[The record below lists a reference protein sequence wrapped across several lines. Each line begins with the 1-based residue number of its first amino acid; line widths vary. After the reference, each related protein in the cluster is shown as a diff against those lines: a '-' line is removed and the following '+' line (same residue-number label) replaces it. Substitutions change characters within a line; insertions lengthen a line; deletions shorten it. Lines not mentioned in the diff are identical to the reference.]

1 MCPTERTVLVFPPQ
15 ASPTYVPLGLA
26 SLLAHV
32 RREAPSCAIRALD
45 LNPGAWQWAAGRHP
59 AGAAC
64 LRFFRGQG
72 DNGAGARDGD
82 GAGGPEAGEG
92 AGAGAGACDGIGRG
106 DFYEPAAYH
115 AQRAVLQDLE
125 ETLDALGDRLR
136 RWLAT
141 GEPDAELM
149 ALLDAQVREICATGP
164 TLVGFS
170 LLSFSQLPWALAL
183 AARLRGAD
191 PARACR
197 DTHRGRPGVPDRA
210 TEAAGTAGGADRP
223 ARAGAKPGERAP
235 RVVLGGAACSALE
248 IDDLLRAC
256 PFVQGVVVGEGEAGL
271 LALCQ
276 GRDRQD
282 VPALRWRDG
291 ETLRKNP
298 RARPAPMETLPQ
310 PDWSDFDLERVLCPR
325 PVLPVIQSRGC
336 RWRRCGFCA
345 HGLSFSGHRTRAA
358 EDMVDELEALVEQQ
372 GVRHFYFADLY
383 LEAEDLEQ
391 LADELLRRELGVHY
405 HVLGRPT
412 AAYTPARLAK
422 LAASGCRWMSWGVE
436 SGSQR
441 LLDLVRKGT
450 RVPEVAQV
458 LLDARRAGISNLMMM
473 IFGLPTSR
481 DEDLQATFQFIESV
495 YDDVEAMTA
504 CPFQLYAG
512 TPFARRAA
520 ALGLM
525 VDEQPTLLRVG
536 SRPVRSRQLLF
547 RERARDGG
555 QRPPRGPLEAAQW
568 KQRRRWLG
576 EVPFLETVLCEH
588 YLLHVAHRAPAT
600 RRAPQGPRRT
610 PQGPRRAPRGPR
622 RQAA

>member
-45 LNPGAWQWAAGRHP
+45 LNLGAWEWAAGQHP
-59 AGAAC
+59 AGEAC
-64 LRFFRGQG
+64 LRFSRGRG
-72 DNGAGARDGD
+72 DHGAGAGGGDGAGD
-82 GAGGPEAGEG
+82 GAGGG
-92 AGAGAGACDGIGRG
+92 AGRGAG
-106 DFYEPAAYH
+106 DFYDPAAYS
-115 AQRAVLQDLE
+115 AQRAVLGELE
-125 ETLDALGDRLR
+125 AILDGAADRLR

-141 GEPDAELM
+141 GEPDDGLLS
-149 ALLDAQVREICATGP
+149 LLDAQIREIFASEP

-170 LLSFSQLPWALAL
+170 ILSFSQLPWALAL
-183 AARLRGAD
+183 AARLRGVD
-191 PARACR
+191 PMSRLRAPPR
-197 DTHRGRPGVPDRA
+197 FGEGGEGAGTGRGAGRP
-210 TEAAGTAGGADRP
+210 AGAG
-223 ARAGAKPGERAP
+223 ARAGEWAP

-256 PFVQGVVVGEGEAGL
+256 PFVEGVVVGEGEAGL

-276 GRDRQD
+276 GRERQD

-291 ETLRKNP
+291 ETVRRNP
-298 RARPAPMETLPQ
+298 RARPAPMETLPF

-358 EDMVDELEALVEQQ
+358 RDMADELEALVEQR
-372 GVRHFYFADLY
+372 GAHHFYFADLY
-383 LEAEDLEQ
+383 LEAEDLEH
-391 LADELLRRELGVHY
+391 LADELMRRELGIHY

-412 AAYTPARLAK
+412 AAYTPARLEK
-422 LAASGCRWMSWGVE
+422 LAASGCRWVSWGVE

-458 LLDARRAGISNLMMM
+458 LRDARGAGISNLMMM

-481 DEDLQATFQFIESV
+481 DDDLQATFRFIESV
-495 YDDVEAMTA
+495 YDDVDAMTA
-504 CPFQLYAG
+504 CPFQLYEG
-512 TPFARRAA
+512 TPFARRAD

-536 SRPVRSRQLLF
+536 AHPVRSRQLLF

-555 QRPPRGPLEAAQW
+555 SRPPRGPLEADQW
-568 KQRRRWLG
+568 RQRRRWLG
-576 EVPFLETVLCEH
+576 EVPFLESMLCEH
-588 YLLHVAHRAPAT
+588 YLLHVSRRVPVT
-600 RRAPQGPRRT
+600 RRTPQGPRRT